1 MILSVCKE
9 SCRVLQSDFFLT
21 TQHGSKLP
29 SHIYCA
35 IYFLSRYK
43 IYIYLYRIYPLV
55 FVFYH
60 CPCKICWFCWFITEM
75 GRSQHRGRNRRWEK
89 DQLQNQGADAG
100 SQVWTFWS
108 ILCTYD
114 NFISMVII
122 FDRWFQ
128 ASWYVQNLLYSLCRE
143 INRVGGHAVQ
153 RWTNYSIFSFFF
165 TYKSK
170 VKREI
175 HVNRKI
181 NMNCWSNI
189 IR

>member
-1 MILSVCKE
+1 MILKLPVRDLFVNFKCIAILTKTNMILSVCKE
-9 SCRVLQSDFFLT
+9 SCRLLQSDFFLT

-89 DQLQNQGADAG
+89 DQLQNQGANAG
-100 SQVWTFWS
+100 SHVWTFWS
-108 ILCTYD
+108 ILASVCL
-114 NFISMVII
+114 II
-122 FDRWFQ
+122 
-128 ASWYVQNLLYSLCRE
+128 L
-143 INRVGGHAVQ
+143 
-153 RWTNYSIFSFFF
+153 
-165 TYKSK
+165 
-170 VKREI
+170 
-175 HVNRKI
+175 
-181 NMNCWSNI
+181 
-189 IR
+189 